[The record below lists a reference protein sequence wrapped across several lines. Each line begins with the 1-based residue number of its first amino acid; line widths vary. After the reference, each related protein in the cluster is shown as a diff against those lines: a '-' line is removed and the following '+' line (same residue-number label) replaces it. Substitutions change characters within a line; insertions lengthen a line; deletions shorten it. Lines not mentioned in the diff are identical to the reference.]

1 MGELDDSFTALLGR
15 QATDREKQ
23 ALYRVRDALKLKAT
37 DAVWLLLMALQHYET
52 LYESFP
58 ARIGE
63 TAREVTRTVRET
75 ALAEAQSAAAQ
86 TKKALAE
93 AVREAAVASAKRA
106 AGAQLWKWVSIAAT
120 TATMSIGITGW
131 WQFGRGERA
140 GIATG
145 WTSATKQCAS
155 AAVAASWAN
164 TPEGQLAYAF
174 AKAGGL
180 GEVARC
186 AGRGMVARDG
196 WCAVLSERGRAIARW
211 PAASAG
217 ARSTGESHE

>member
-15 QATDREKQ
+15 QPTDRDKQ
-23 ALYRVRDALKLKAT
+23 ALYRARDALKLKPT
-37 DAVWLLLMALQHYET
+37 DSVWLLLMALQHYET
-52 LYESFP
+52 LYEGIP

-63 TAREVTRTVRET
+63 AARDVTKTVRET

-93 AVREAAVASAKRA
+93 AVRQAAVASAKRA

-120 TATMSIGITGW
+120 TATVAITITGW
-131 WQFGRGERA
+131 WQFARGQRA
-140 GIATG
+140 GAAMG

-164 TPEGQLAYAF
+164 TPEGQLAYRLAQ
-174 AKAGGL
+174 AGSVRNL
-180 GEVARC
+180 ATC
-186 AGRGMVARDG
+186 SGRGWVAKDG
-196 WCAVLSERGRAIARW
+196 TCFVQPEHGRVHGWRL
-211 PAASAG
+211 P
-217 ARSTGESHE
+217 STPGVP

>member
-1 MGELDDSFTALLGR
+1 VGELDDTFTALLGR
-15 QATDREKQ
+15 QPTDREKQ

-63 TAREVTRTVRET
+63 AARDVTKTVRET
-75 ALAEAQSAAAQ
+75 ALAEAKSAAGQ

-93 AVREAAVASAKRA
+93 AVREAAVASAKRT
-106 AGAQLWKWVSIAAT
+106 AGAQLWKWVSIAG
-120 TATMSIGITGW
+120 TAVTLSIGLTGW

-140 GIATG
+140 GVATG

-155 AAVAASWAN
+155 AAAAASWAN
-164 TPEGQLAYAF
+164 TPEGQLAYRLAQ
-174 AKAGGL
+174 AGNL
-180 GEVARC
+180 RDLATC
-186 AGRGMVARDG
+186 TGRGWVAKDG
-196 WCAVLSERGRAIARW
+196 SCFVQPEHGRVHGW
-211 PAASAG
+211 HLPSSADLQ
-217 ARSTGESHE
+217 

>member
-1 MGELDDSFTALLGR
+1 VGELDDSFTTLLGR
-15 QATDREKQ
+15 QPTDREKQ

-58 ARIGE
+58 ARISE
-63 TAREVTRTVRET
+63 AARDVTKTVRET
-75 ALAEAQSAAAQ
+75 ALVEAQSAAAQ
-86 TKKALAE
+86 TKKALAQ

-120 TATMSIGITGW
+120 TATLSISITGW
-131 WQFGRGERA
+131 WQFGRGERT

-155 AAVAASWAN
+155 TAAAASWAS
-164 TPEGQLAYAF
+164 TPEGQLAYGLAE
-174 AKAGGL
+174 AGSIREL
-180 GEVARC
+180 ATC
-186 AGRGMVARDG
+186 TGRGWVAKDG
-196 WCAVLSERGRAIARW
+196 SCFVQPEHGRVHGWRL
-211 PAASAG
+211 PAAAG
-217 ARSTGESHE
+217 LR